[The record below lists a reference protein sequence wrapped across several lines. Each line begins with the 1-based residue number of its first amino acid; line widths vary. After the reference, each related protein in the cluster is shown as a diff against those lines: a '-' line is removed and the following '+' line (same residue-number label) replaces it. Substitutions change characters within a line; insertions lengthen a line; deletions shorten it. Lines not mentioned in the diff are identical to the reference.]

1 MQPAAQEP
9 DVPEGLRLASL
20 TTLRVGGPALRV
32 VVATTT
38 EEVVRTALEAWAE
51 DEPLLVLGGGS
62 NVVIAD
68 EGFDGTVLVV
78 ATRGIERL
86 PDAAPA
92 NAHQP
97 SSAADRLRSLERS
110 LRPAQQREPVRVR
123 VQAGE
128 SWDVLCAEA
137 VERGWSGIEALSG
150 VPGSCGAAPIQ
161 NIGAYGQELAATLAA
176 VQFLDRGTGQ
186 IRRLPASELRLG
198 YRTSVFKQ
206 GLAGVVLAV
215 ELLLHRAVG
224 DGPVLSSPVAYAQ
237 LADALGVPL
246 GSRVPIAALRS
257 TVLDLRRSKGM
268 VVDPHDPESVSVGS
282 FFTNPIVSERFA
294 RTLPR
299 DAPRWPTSADEP
311 DVVVP
316 LGAALQPRPNRD
328 GEPQVK
334 LSAAWLI
341 ERSGVQ
347 RGFHLPGSD
356 AHISRKHTLA
366 IVNGGRATAGQVLEL
381 ARYIQHRVQSDF
393 GVILQPEPT
402 LIGASL

>member
-1 MQPAAQEP
+1 MSTVE
-9 DVPEGLRLASL
+9 DDLRLASL
-20 TTLRVGGPALRV
+20 TTLHVGGPAHRV
-32 VVATTT
+32 VVATTDD
-38 EEVVRTALEAWAE
+38 EVIGTALEAWAE

-62 NVVIAD
+62 NVVIDDA
-68 EGFDGTVLVV
+68 GFAGTVLVV

-86 PDAAPA
+86 ADAAHV
-92 NAHQP
+92 NAGPP

-110 LRPAQQREPVRVR
+110 LRPAQQREPVRIR

-128 SWDVLCAEA
+128 PWDALCAEA
-137 VERGWSGIEALSG
+137 VAQGWSGIEALSG

-176 VQFLDRGTGQ
+176 VEFLDRETGTV
-186 IRRLPASELRLG
+186 RRLQASELRLG

-206 GLAGVVLAV
+206 GLSGVVLAV
-215 ELLLHRAVG
+215 EMLLHRAVG

-246 GSRVPIAALRS
+246 GGRVPIAALRD
-257 TVLDLRRSKGM
+257 TVLQLRRSKGM
-268 VVDPHDPESVSVGS
+268 VVDPEDPESVSVGS

-294 RTLPR
+294 RTLPK
-299 DAPRWPTSADEP
+299 DAPRWPTSGDEP

-316 LGAALQPRPNRD
+316 LGAALPPRPDRD

-341 ERSGVQ
+341 EHSGVR
-347 RGFHLPGSD
+347 RGFRLPGSD

-366 IVNGGRATAGQVLEL
+366 IVNGGSATAAQVLEL
-381 ARYIQHRVQSDF
+381 ARYIQHRVQSEF

-402 LIGASL
+402 LIGAVL

>member
-1 MQPAAQEP
+1 MAEE
-9 DVPEGLRLASL
+9 DLRLARL
-20 TTLRVGGPALRV
+20 TTLKVGGPATRV
-32 VVATTT
+32 VVATTD
-38 EEVVRTALEAWAE
+38 ELVVRTALEAWAE

-62 NVVIAD
+62 NVVIGDA
-68 EGFDGTVLVV
+68 GFDGTVLVV
-78 ATRGIERL
+78 ATRGIERIAG
-86 PDAAPA
+86 AAHLTAGP
-92 NAHQP
+92 P
-97 SSAADRLRSLERS
+97 SSPADRLRSLERS
-110 LRPAQQREPVRVR
+110 LRPQQQREPVRVR

-137 VERGWSGIEALSG
+137 VARGWSGIEALSG

-176 VQFLDRGTGQ
+176 VEFLDRETGT

-206 GLAGVVLAV
+206 GLSGVVLAV
-215 ELLLHRAVG
+215 ELVLHHAVG
-224 DGPVLSSPVAYAQ
+224 NAPVLSSPVAYAQ

-246 GSRVPIAALRS
+246 GGRVPIAALRD
-257 TVLDLRRSKGM
+257 TVLQLRRSKGM
-268 VVDPHDPESVSVGS
+268 VVDPDDPESVSVGS

-294 RTLPR
+294 HTLPR
-299 DAPRWPTSADEP
+299 EAPRWPTSGDEP

-316 LGAALQPRPNRD
+316 LGAALPPRPTRD
-328 GEPQVK
+328 GQPQVK

-341 ERSGVQ
+341 EHSGVR
-347 RGFHLPGSD
+347 RGFRLPGSD

-366 IVNGGRATAGQVLEL
+366 IVNGGRASADQVLEL
-381 ARYIQHRVQSDF
+381 ARYIQQRVQSEF

-402 LIGASL
+402 LIGAAL

>member
-1 MQPAAQEP
+1 MAEE
-9 DVPEGLRLASL
+9 DLRLARL
-20 TTLRVGGPALRV
+20 TTLKVGGPATRV
-32 VVATTT
+32 VVATTD
-38 EEVVRTALEAWAE
+38 ELVVRTALEAWAE

-62 NVVIAD
+62 NVVIGDA
-68 EGFDGTVLVV
+68 GFDGTVLVV
-78 ATRGIERL
+78 ATRGIERIA
-86 PDAAPA
+86 DAAHLTAGP
-92 NAHQP
+92 P
-97 SSAADRLRSLERS
+97 SSPADRLRSLERS
-110 LRPAQQREPVRVR
+110 LRPQQQREPVRVR

-137 VERGWSGIEALSG
+137 VARGWSGIEALSG

-176 VQFLDRGTGQ
+176 VEFLDRETGT

-206 GLAGVVLAV
+206 GLSGVVLAV

-224 DGPVLSSPVAYAQ
+224 NAPVLSSPVAYAQ

-246 GSRVPIAALRS
+246 GGRVPIAALRD
-257 TVLDLRRSKGM
+257 TVLQLRRSKGM
-268 VVDPHDPESVSVGS
+268 VVDPDDPESVSVGS

-294 RTLPR
+294 HTLPR
-299 DAPRWPTSADEP
+299 EAPRWPTSGDEP

-316 LGAALQPRPNRD
+316 LGAALPPRQTRD
-328 GEPQVK
+328 GQPQVK

-341 ERSGVQ
+341 EHSGIR
-347 RGFHLPGSD
+347 RGFRLPGSE

-366 IVNGGRATAGQVLEL
+366 IVNGGRATADQVLEL
-381 ARYIQHRVQSDF
+381 ARYIQQRVQSEF

-402 LIGASL
+402 LIGAAL